1 MTNAKKA
8 KQQRAS
14 GTRKP
19 NARPKSGGRPTMWIG
34 IAAVAV
40 VLVVVAVIL
49 GNGGGASGGGY
60 TPAPDGSVTVARDS
74 LQPLQIGDKIPDWS
88 APALE
93 GYGDGTLA
101 WSQYHG
107 TPTVLSV
114 WASWCPHC
122 QVELPRLAAAVD
134 SRPGIQ
140 LVSVTTALGREAGPT
155 PGGYMASNNLTFPV
169 ALDDANTTLMKG
181 LGVTG
186 FPTTYFVDASGTIVQ
201 KGEGEID
208 AATLDRYLQQL
219 SAG

>member
-14 GTRKP
+14 GTRKT
-19 NARPKSGGRPTMWIG
+19 NTRTKTGNQQTMWFG

-40 VLVVVAVIL
+40 VLVVIAVIV
-49 GNGGGASGGGY
+49 GNSGGASGGGY

-74 LQPLQIGDKIPDWS
+74 IQPLQIGDKIPEWS

-93 GYGDGTLA
+93 GYGNGTLK
-101 WSQYHG
+101 WSDYVG
-107 TPTVLSV
+107 TPTVFAV

-122 QVELPRLAAAVD
+122 QAELPKLAAAVD

-155 PGGYMASNNLTFPV
+155 PANYMASNH
-169 ALDDANTTLMKG
+169 
-181 LGVTG
+181 
-186 FPTTYFVDASGTIVQ
+186 
-201 KGEGEID
+201 
-208 AATLDRYLQQL
+208 
-219 SAG
+219 